1 MSFGLSGVIAV
12 VITLQR
18 MMQMGPWPSG
28 LDGGEWLAIGRGLLG
43 GVGRSTEGA
52 YAPLVPITVA
62 SLARMIGEV
71 DAVRAMAAGSLV
83 AVLLAVAL
91 VCTRGERLWIGPVAV
106 VIVGSS
112 ATVSEPLAFG
122 GYPQNVALAGT
133 VLAVAGTAGWLA
145 TEQRPW
151 LIAAAV
157 GGITAALSHHLYG
170 MVAVVGM
177 AMVTGLQVIADRR
190 VPRERWVVAVVV
202 IASSVGCLLPTLLA
216 FRHAGYAPPLS
227 AGSTTRLEAWA
238 YGMREAPWVW
248 VVLVSAA
255 VVVTI
260 RGARGGSSWR
270 TRAGAVM
277 AMGGLAG
284 FAFTTEVRVLPLVVL
299 GTVLILAEGLAV
311 LEVPRYPMVL
321 PAAVIVCAWW
331 ISIAGTREAK
341 GFFAFYQTLDGSML
355 AAAEVIDKET
365 FPGAVAAQAD
375 ARQWPVG
382 WWYEGLTTTP
392 IVVGSNPRW
401 LGFPDERVRADVAA
415 HLFDGSLTSDALRS
429 AATEAGVGGFV
440 IRKWDWIGWQRWLD
454 AENPAVEV
462 VFDDNEIVA
471 LRLVP

>member
-1 MSFGLSGVIAV
+1 MIAV

-62 SLARMIGEV
+62 WLARMVGEV

-133 VLAVAGTAGWLA
+133 VLAIAGAAGWLA
-145 TEQRPW
+145 SGQRSW
-151 LIAAAV
+151 LVAAGI

-170 MVAVVGM
+170 MVAVVGI
-177 AMVTGLQVIADRR
+177 AMVACLHVMADRR
-190 VPRERWVVAVVV
+190 VPRERWVAVGVVV
-202 IASSVGCLLPTLLA
+202 ATSVLCLLPTLVA
-216 FRHAGYAPPLS
+216 FRQAAYAPPLS
-227 AGSTTRLEAWA
+227 TGSATRLEAWA
-238 YGMREAPWVW
+238 YGMREAPWLW
-248 VVLVSAA
+248 VVLVITAM
-255 VVVTI
+255 VVAF
-260 RGARGGSSWR
+260 RGARVASAWR

-284 FAFTTEVRVLPLVVL
+284 FALTTEVRVLPLVVL
-299 GTVLILAEGLAV
+299 GTVLILADGLAA
-311 LEVPRYPMVL
+311 LEVPQYPMVL
-321 PAAVIVCAWW
+321 PAAVIVFSWW

-355 AAAEVIDKET
+355 AAAEVIDAET

-392 IVVGSNPRW
+392 IMVGSNPRW
-401 LGFPDERVRADVAA
+401 LGFPDELVRADVAA

-462 VFDDNEIVA
+462 VFDDNEIVV